1 MAVFSLSQIK
11 ILGFGLMVHGN
22 SLSPSMDRY
31 NDGYFNSA
39 GTIRLKRL

>member
-31 NDGYFNSA
+31 NDGYLTGIIS
-39 GTIRLKRL
+39 